1 MFAALVFAYTL
12 LQIIKEGI
20 LPSQAVYTHAHTH
33 THSVKERII
42 KLSDFT
48 V

>member
-1 MFAALVFAYTL
+1 MFAALVFACTL
-12 LQIIKEGI
+12 FTNNQGRYS
-20 LPSQAVYTHAHTH
+20 SQAVYTHAHTH
-33 THSVKERII
+33 THSVEERII